1 MRISVQSRIGMP
13 EGIRKT
19 LALVIM
25 TCTVSCGLN
34 DSVEELKP
42 GAQYEIIGSVYLMAV
57 YNSLNDRRLSVTSAR
72 AYLHSRQLAE
82 KSFVAFQVEV
92 PIGTIMTIMTPAK
105 KVWHIPELVDQYVV
119 RLEPDPSRGLDVVL
133 ELDRGIEG
141 DMDGLNPKLFARV
154 EG

>member
-1 MRISVQSRIGMP
+1 MRISVHARVGMP

-25 TCTVSCGLN
+25 TCTVSCGLSN
-34 DSVEELKP
+34 SAEDLKP
-42 GAQYEIIGSVYLMAV
+42 GTQYEIIGSVYLMAV
-57 YNSLNDRRLSVTSAR
+57 YNSLNDRRLTVSTAR
-72 AYLHSRQLAE
+72 AYMHSRQLAE
-82 KSFVAFQVEV
+82 KSFMAFQVKLPE
-92 PIGTIMTIMTPAK
+92 GTIMTIISPAK

-119 RLEPDPSRGLDVVL
+119 RLEPDLSRGLDVVL